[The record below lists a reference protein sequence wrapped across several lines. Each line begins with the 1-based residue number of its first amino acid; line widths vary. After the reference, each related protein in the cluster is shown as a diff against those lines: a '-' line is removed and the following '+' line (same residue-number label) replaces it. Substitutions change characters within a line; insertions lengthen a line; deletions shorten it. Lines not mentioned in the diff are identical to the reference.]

1 MEGVETMRKGEETRQ
16 EMLAVAERLFCT
28 KGYEATSVQDILNVL
43 HISKGGF
50 YHHFNSKEEVLN
62 TLCRMRAERAGERAD
77 ALLGSVSAPMERL
90 NILLHGFMPLR
101 REEIPFMN
109 MLLPL
114 LRTPE
119 GRTMGL
125 CYQEALRE
133 VFLPL
138 IGREI
143 SAAQEQQIV
152 YPSVADVAGIILH
165 LINSC
170 WLDVALGLL
179 EDAKKAQ
186 VHDTV
191 ALLGVLNSYRR
202 SVEVLLDAPFGSV
215 EILRIDEW
223 DEVATRLARTLML
236 PM

>member
-1 MEGVETMRKGEETRQ
+1 MRKGEETRQ

-50 YHHFNSKEEVLN
+50 YHHFTSKEEVLN
-62 TLCRMRAERAGERAD
+62 ILCRMRAERAGERTD
-77 ALLGSVSAPMERL
+77 ALLQGMSAPMDRL
-90 NILLHGFMPLR
+90 NALLHGFMPLR
-101 REEIPFMN
+101 REEVSFMN

-125 CYQEALRE
+125 CYQEALKE

-138 IGREI
+138 LEREI
-143 SAAQEQQIV
+143 DSAKDAEII
-152 YPSVADVAGIILH
+152 YPPVTDVAGIILH
-165 LINSC
+165 MINGC
-170 WLDVALGLL
+170 WLDVALGLI

-186 VHDTV
+186 VHDTT
-191 ALLGVLNSYRR
+191 ALLGVLNRYRR

-223 DEVATRLARTLML
+223 DEVATRLTRTLML

>member
-1 MEGVETMRKGEETRQ
+1 MRKGEETRQ

-62 TLCRMRAERAGERAD
+62 TLCRMRAERAGERTD
-77 ALLGSVSAPMERL
+77 ELLRDIKAPMERL
-90 NILLHGFMPLR
+90 NALLHGFMPLR

-114 LRTPE
+114 LRSPE

-125 CYQEALRE
+125 CYQEALKD
-133 VFLPL
+133 VFMPL
-138 IGREI
+138 LEREI
-143 SAAQEQQIV
+143 DAARDLQVV
-152 YPSVADVAGIILH
+152 YPPVADVAGVILH

-170 WLDVALGLL
+170 WLDVAIGLI
-179 EDAKKAQ
+179 ENTKSAQ
-186 VHDTV
+186 LHDTV
-191 ALLGVLNSYRR
+191 ALLGVLNRYRR
-202 SVEVLLDAPFGSV
+202 CVEVLLDAPFGSV

-223 DEVATRLARTLML
+223 DEIATRLTRTLML

>member
-1 MEGVETMRKGEETRQ
+1 MRKGEETRQ

-50 YHHFNSKEEVLN
+50 YHHFTSKEEVLN
-62 TLCRMRAERAGERAD
+62 TLCRLRAERAGERTEE
-77 ALLGSVSAPMERL
+77 LLGSVSSPVERL

-101 REEIPFMN
+101 REEVPFMN
-109 MLLPL
+109 MILPL
-114 LRTPE
+114 LGTPE

-125 CYQEALRE
+125 CYQEALRD

-138 IGREI
+138 LDREI
-143 SAAQEQQIV
+143 DSAREQGIV
-152 YPSVADVAGIILH
+152 CPPVNDVAAIILH

-170 WLDVALGLL
+170 WLDVAMGLID
-179 EDAKKAQ
+179 DAKKAQ
-186 VHDTV
+186 VHDAS
-191 ALLGVLNSYRR
+191 ALLGVLNRYRR

-223 DEVATRLARTLML
+223 DEVATRLTRTLML

>member
-1 MEGVETMRKGEETRQ
+1 MRKGEETRQ

-50 YHHFNSKEEVLN
+50 YHHFTSKEEVLN
-62 TLCRMRAERAGERAD
+62 TLCRMRAEKAGERTD
-77 ALLGSVSAPMERL
+77 ELLRSVKTPVERL
-90 NILLHGFMPLR
+90 NVLLHGFMPLR
-101 REEIPFMN
+101 REEVPFMN

-114 LRTPE
+114 LKTPE

-125 CYQEALRE
+125 CYQEALKD

-138 IGREI
+138 LEREI
-143 SAAQEQQIV
+143 DQAMEEKIV
-152 YPSVADVAGIILH
+152 YPPVADVAGIILH

-170 WLDVALGLL
+170 WLDVALGLIS
-179 EDAKKAQ
+179 DAQKAQ
-186 VHDTV
+186 VHD
-191 ALLGVLNSYRR
+191 AGHLLNVLNRYRR
-202 SVEVLLDAPFGSV
+202 SVEVLLDAPFGSI
-215 EILRIDEW
+215 EILRVDEW
-223 DEVATRLARTLML
+223 DEVATRLSRTLML

>member
-1 MEGVETMRKGEETRQ
+1 MRKGEETRQ

-50 YHHFNSKEEVLN
+50 YHHFESKEEVLN
-62 TLCRMRAERAGERAD
+62 TLCRTRAEKAGEQAD
-77 ALLGSVSAPMERL
+77 ALLAGIEAPMERL

-125 CYQEALRE
+125 CYQEALTA

-138 IGREI
+138 VEREI
-143 SAAQEQQIV
+143 GAAKELEIV
-152 YPSVADVAGIILH
+152 YPPVADVAGIVLH
-165 LINSC
+165 LINCC
-170 WLDVALGLL
+170 WLDVAMGLI
-179 EDAKKAQ
+179 ECAKKAQ
-186 VHDTV
+186 VHDV
-191 ALLGVLNSYRR
+191 SALLSVLNSYRR

-223 DEVATRLARTLML
+223 DEVATRLSRTLMM

>member
-1 MEGVETMRKGEETRQ
+1 MRKGEETRQ

-50 YHHFNSKEEVLN
+50 YHHFTSKEEVLN
-62 TLCRMRAERAGERAD
+62 TLCRMRAERAGERTED
-77 ALLGSVSAPMERL
+77 MLRSVQGPVERL
-90 NILLHGFMPLR
+90 NVLLHGFMPLR
-101 REEIPFMN
+101 REEVPFMN

-114 LRTPE
+114 LKSPE

-125 CYQEALRE
+125 CYQEALKD

-138 IGREI
+138 LEREI
-143 SAAQEQQIV
+143 ASAQELEIV
-152 YPSVADVAGIILH
+152 HPPVADVAGIILH
-165 LINSC
+165 LINCC
-170 WLDVALGLL
+170 WLDVALGLID
-179 EDAKKAQ
+179 DAKKAQ
-186 VHDTV
+186 VHDTN
-191 ALLGVLNSYRR
+191 ALLSVLNRYRR

-215 EILRIDEW
+215 EMLRIDEW
-223 DEVATRLARTLML
+223 DEVATRLTRTLML

>member
-1 MEGVETMRKGEETRQ
+1 MRKGEETRQ

-50 YHHFNSKEEVLN
+50 YHHFTSKEEVLN
-62 TLCRMRAERAGERAD
+62 TLCRLRAERAGERTEE
-77 ALLGSVSAPMERL
+77 LLGSVSSPVERL

-101 REEIPFMN
+101 REEVPFMN
-109 MLLPL
+109 MILPL
-114 LRTPE
+114 LGTPE

-125 CYQEALRE
+125 CYQEALRD

-138 IGREI
+138 LDREI
-143 SAAQEQQIV
+143 DSAREQGIV
-152 YPSVADVAGIILH
+152 CPPVNDVAAIILH

-170 WLDVALGLL
+170 WLDVAMGLID
-179 EDAKKAQ
+179 DAKKAQ
-186 VHDTV
+186 VHDTA
-191 ALLGVLNSYRR
+191 ALLGVLNRYRR
-202 SVEVLLDAPFGSV
+202 SVEVLLDAPFGIV
-215 EILRIDEW
+215 EILLIEEW
-223 DEVATRLARTLML
+223 DEVATRITRTLML

>member
-1 MEGVETMRKGEETRQ
+1 MSTLRKGEETRQ

-50 YHHFNSKEEVLN
+50 YHHFTSKEEVLN
-62 TLCRMRAERAGERAD
+62 TLCRMRAEKAGERAD
-77 ALLGSVSAPMERL
+77 GLLQGVTAPMERL

-114 LRTPE
+114 LRSPE

-125 CYQEALRE
+125 CYQEALAD

-138 IGREI
+138 IDREI
-143 SAAQEQQIV
+143 NAAQEQTVI
-152 YPSVADVAGIILH
+152 YPPVADVASIVLH

-170 WLDVALGLL
+170 WLDVALGLINCT
-179 EDAKKAQ
+179 KNAQ
-186 VHDTV
+186 MHDTV
-191 ALLGVLNSYRR
+191 ALLAILNSYRR

-223 DEVATRLARTLML
+223 DEVATRLTRTLML

>member
-1 MEGVETMRKGEETRQ
+1 MTTLRKGEETRQ

-28 KGYEATSVQDILNVL
+28 KGYEATSVQDILSVL

-77 ALLGSVSAPMERL
+77 GLLENVKAPMERL

-101 REEIPFMN
+101 REELPFIN

-125 CYQEALRE
+125 CYQEALKD

-138 IGREI
+138 LAREI
-143 SAAQEQQIV
+143 ASAQEQQIV
-152 YPSVADVAGIILH
+152 CPPVIDVAGIILH

-191 ALLGVLNSYRR
+191 ALLSVLNRYRR

-223 DEVATRLARTLML
+223 DEVATRLSRTLML

>member
-1 MEGVETMRKGEETRQ
+1 MRKGEETRQ

-28 KGYEATSVQDILNVL
+28 KGYDATSVQDILNVL

-50 YHHFNSKEEVLN
+50 YHHFASKEEVLN
-62 TLCRMRAERAGERAD
+62 TLCRLRADRAGERAD
-77 ALLGSVSAPMERL
+77 GLLQNVAAPMERL

-119 GRTMGL
+119 GRAMGL
-125 CYQEALRE
+125 CYQEALKE

-138 IGREI
+138 LDREVG
-143 SAAQEQQIV
+143 AAQAQQIV
-152 YPSVADVAGIILH
+152 YPPVTEVAGVILH

-170 WLDVALGLL
+170 WLDVALGLI
-179 EDAKKAQ
+179 ECAKKAEL
-186 VHDTV
+186 HDTA
-191 ALLGVLNSYRR
+191 ALLNVLDRYRR
-202 SVEVLLDAPFGSV
+202 SVEVLLDAPFGSI

-223 DEVATRLARTLML
+223 DEVATRLSRTLML
-236 PM
+236 PMQ

>member
-1 MEGVETMRKGEETRQ
+1 MRKGEETRQ

-50 YHHFNSKEEVLN
+50 YHHFTSKEEVLN
-62 TLCRMRAERAGERAD
+62 TLCRMRAERAGARTED
-77 ALLGSVSAPMERL
+77 LLQNLQAPVERL
-90 NILLHGFMPLR
+90 NVLLHGFMPLR
-101 REEIPFMN
+101 REEVPFMN

-114 LRTPE
+114 LRSPE

-125 CYQEALRE
+125 CYQEALRD
-133 VFLPL
+133 VFMPMLD
-138 IGREI
+138 REI
-143 SAAQEQQIV
+143 DQAKDQGIV
-152 YPSVADVAGIILH
+152 FPPVNDVAGIILN
-165 LINSC
+165 LINNC

-179 EDAKKAQ
+179 DDAKKAQ
-186 VHDTV
+186 VHDN
-191 ALLGVLNSYRR
+191 ANLLNVLNRYRR

-223 DEVATRLARTLML
+223 DEVATRLTRTLLL